1 MKMYIKSVVVD
12 DQAKARAF
20 YTQTLGFQVKHDI
33 PMGEFSWLTL
43 VSPEEPDGV
52 ELALEPGAHEA
63 TNTFRA
69 ALMADGIPFTAFS
82 VDDLDAEY
90 KRLTAAGVEFTN
102 PPMTAGGAKMA
113 VFNDTCGNLI
123 QLIELLDQP

>member
-12 DQAKARAF
+12 DQARARAF
-20 YTQTLGFQVKHDI
+20 YTETLGFKVKHDI

-43 VSPEEPDGV
+43 VSSEEPDGV
-52 ELALEPGAHEA
+52 ELALETDAHPA
-63 TNTFRA
+63 SKTFKD
-69 ALMADGIPFTAFS
+69 ALMADGIPFTAFR
-82 VDDLDAEY
+82 VKDLDAEY
-90 KRLTAAGVEFTN
+90 ERLTAAGVEFTN

-123 QLIELLDQP
+123 QLIELLD

>member
-20 YTQTLGFQVKHDI
+20 YTETLGFRVKHDI

-43 VSPEEPDGV
+43 VSPEEPEGV
-52 ELALEPGAHEA
+52 ELALEPDAHA
-63 TNTFRA
+63 PTRAFRE
-69 ALMADGIPFTAFS
+69 ALMAGGIPFTAFS

-90 KRLTAAGVEFTN
+90 ARLSAAGVEFTN

-123 QLIELLDQP
+123 QLIEVLDG